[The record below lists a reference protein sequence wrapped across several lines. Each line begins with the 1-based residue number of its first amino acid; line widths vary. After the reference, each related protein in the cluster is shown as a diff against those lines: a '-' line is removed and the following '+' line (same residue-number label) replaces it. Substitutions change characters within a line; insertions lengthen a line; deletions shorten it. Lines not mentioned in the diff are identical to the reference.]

1 MSLGLMAVLA
11 AIGIIGAIA
20 VRVRRLM
27 PHLNVLIPW
36 LAQVGLSVFCILWCI
51 IFMKI
56 SHDATEV
63 PSPMGNAHH
72 HELLPQLRRVPRLHG
87 RADEPGGLA
96 ARTEG
101 EAHLMTP
108 SPSAAATPAPGGPAL
123 RRLLQALESTV
134 LGQPHVVADLVTAF
148 LARGHVLLEG
158 VPGVAKTLTARSIA
172 SALGLGFTRVQ
183 FTPDLMPSDILGT
196 NVFRPQDNA
205 FQLVKGPVFTEVLVA
220 DEINRT
226 PPKTQAALL
235 EAMEERQVTID
246 GTTHP
251 LPPHFFVVA
260 TQNPLELEGT
270 YPLPEAQLD
279 RFLMRVRVGYP
290 PPEAELDMVRGFHQR
305 EGKSA
310 LVERVLDAPDPR
322 WSCRRGPR
330 ASPATSPCSPT
341 WCSSSARRAPTPACG
356 WVPHRARPRR
366 CWRRP
371 RPARPSTAADFV
383 TPDDVKA
390 VCPSVLNHRL
400 LLKAEAEV
408 EGLTA
413 DDVLR
418 QTLER
423 VQVPR

>member
-1 MSLGLMAVLA
+1 
-11 AIGIIGAIA
+11 
-20 VRVRRLM
+20 
-27 PHLNVLIPW
+27 
-36 LAQVGLSVFCILWCI
+36 
-51 IFMKI
+51 
-56 SHDATEV
+56 
-63 PSPMGNAHH
+63 
-72 HELLPQLRRVPRLHG
+72 
-87 RADEPGGLA
+87 
-96 ARTEG
+96 
-101 EAHLMTP
+101 MTP
-108 SPSAAATPAPGGPAL
+108 SPSAAATPASGGPAL
-123 RRLLQALESTV
+123 RRLLQALENTV

-158 VPGVAKTLTARSIA
+158 VPGVAKTLTARSMA
-172 SALGLGFTRVQ
+172 SALGLDFSRVQ

-246 GTTHP
+246 GTTHT

-305 EGKSA
+305 GGKA
-310 LVERVLDAPDPR
+310 AQVERVLEASTLLELQTRAASVACDESVLAYAVRLIRETRANPR
-322 WSCRRGPR
+322 VRLG
-330 ASPATSPCSPT
+330 ASPR
-341 WCSSSARRAPTPACG
+341 SAQALLAAAKARAALNG
-356 WVPHRARPRR
+356 
-366 CWRRP
+366 
-371 RPARPSTAADFV
+371 SDFV
-383 TPDDVKA
+383 TPDDVKS